1 MIRIIFTG
9 ALAVSNPS
17 SINCNIRSFV
27 KYLRESSRSFSLAE
41 LDLKRY
47 NDDQIDFSLLFIFTS
62 LHLILTMILLN
73 FVQ

>member
-27 KYLRESSRSFSLAE
+27 KYLNDSSRSFSLAE
-41 LDLKRY
+41 LDLNK
-47 NDDQIDFSLLFIFTS
+47 IMLW
-62 LHLILTMILLN
+62 
-73 FVQ
+73 